1 MKRSSVFHDGSPAQA
16 SPGANALSRTTRS
29 LDTSKTIELD
39 TQAKASPSANAL
51 SPTTR
56 SLKTK
61 KTMEPDTFKRTSRKT
76 MDPDTFKHMS
86 SGRKKKGRKKKEWR
100 AVKDPTSG
108 RTYFY
113 NDNTKETTWV
123 KPAAM

>member
-1 MKRSSVFHDGSPAQA
+1 MTDYYNAQTGKTSWSMPAELRVKRSGVLHDGSP
-16 SPGANALSRTTRS
+16 
-29 LDTSKTIELD
+29 
-39 TQAKASPSANAL
+39 AKASPSANAL